1 MPSKKDV
8 FRQVFENKC
17 SRRFD
22 GRSVEVNDKDILK
35 LKGSEFQS

>member
-1 MPSKKDV
+1 MFKEGRLRRTSFD
-8 FRQVFENKC
+8 KC